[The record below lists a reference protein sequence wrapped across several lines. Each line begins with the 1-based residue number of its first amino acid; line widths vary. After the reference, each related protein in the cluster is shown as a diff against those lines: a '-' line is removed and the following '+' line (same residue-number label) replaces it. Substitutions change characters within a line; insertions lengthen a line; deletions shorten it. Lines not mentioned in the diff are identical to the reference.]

1 MCFRLNAWEN
11 KDQKCL
17 LSYRKSEVSTQFATD
32 NEFMKKSLRLAQ
44 VLQRELKG
52 KVISK
57 VAKEVGLG
65 VSLLHDWHSAA
76 RSPSARNMEQARKLA
91 NYLGLTLEE
100 LLFDERTDREVISST
115 SFTDRG
121 VQYRVN
127 IERLRKGDPE

>member
-1 MCFRLNAWEN
+1 MR
-11 KDQKCL
+11 
-17 LSYRKSEVSTQFATD
+17 VATD
-32 NEFMKKSLRLAQ
+32 TRDMKKSLKLAQ

-52 KVISK
+52 RVISK
-57 VAKEVGLG
+57 VAKEVGLR

-76 RSPSARNMEQARKLA
+76 RAPSARNMDQARKLA

-127 IERLRKGDPE
+127 IEKLRKGGSE

>member
-1 MCFRLNAWEN
+1 M
-11 KDQKCL
+11 
-17 LSYRKSEVSTQFATD
+17 QFATETE
-32 NEFMKKSLRLAQ
+32 NMRKPLKLSQ

-52 KVISK
+52 RVISK
-57 VAKEVGLG
+57 VAKEIGLR

-76 RSPSARNMEQARKLA
+76 RAPSARNMYQARKLA